1 MDAGLLRRVRQPPLA
16 GAVPAPTEVAVDE
29 GPAPPLAMGPICLE
43 EDRENDRAAM
53 AQGCRPPSAIRGRI
67 EGSPSST
74 QAKSRIHCRACTDSL
89 RRRASGDRRPYRDC
103 GEEYGNTTSYSAE
116 GTLRTL
122 RPCAGT
128 LLRTQRLRQGSQFLT
143 HPSLNACTNKSVPPR
158 RKMWA

>member
-16 GAVPAPTEVAVDE
+16 GAVPAPTEVAVDK

-74 QAKSRIHCRACTDSL
+74 QAKSRIDCRACTDSV
-89 RRRASGDRRPYRDC
+89 RRRASGDRAALRRLW
-103 GEEYGNTTSYSAE
+103 GRVRKHSLLLGRGNGKNFAPVCRNPVMQ
-116 GTLRTL
+116 GALRH
-122 RPCAGT
+122 
-128 LLRTQRLRQGSQFLT
+128 GSQSLT
-143 HPSLNACTNKSVPPR
+143 HPSLNGRTNKSVPP
-158 RKMWA
+158 